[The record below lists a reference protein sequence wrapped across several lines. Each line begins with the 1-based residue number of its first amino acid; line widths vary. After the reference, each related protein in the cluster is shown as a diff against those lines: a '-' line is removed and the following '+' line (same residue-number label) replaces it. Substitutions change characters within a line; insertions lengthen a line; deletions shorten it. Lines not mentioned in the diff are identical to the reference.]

1 MASRPPR
8 ASLIPFHAGRPLA
21 VSPIYINPFLK
32 EFIAMI
38 ITRILSVTFFV
49 TSIAFAANTQSQP
62 MAAPSTPMAGASPH
76 DCARPMAKHD
86 HGAQKNT
93 PTPNAM
99 SGPCAPAAAA
109 SASKV
114 KSRHDHAG
122 TKNQ

>member
-1 MASRPPR
+1 
-8 ASLIPFHAGRPLA
+8 
-21 VSPIYINPFLK
+21 
-32 EFIAMI
+32 MI
-38 ITRILSVTFFV
+38 ITRILSVAFFV
-49 TSIAFAANTQSQP
+49 TSIAFAASAQSQP
-62 MAAPSTPMAGASPH
+62 MAAPSPMAGASMPY

-93 PTPNAM
+93 PTPNTM

-114 KSRHDHAG
+114 KSRHDHAS

>member
-1 MASRPPR
+1 
-8 ASLIPFHAGRPLA
+8 
-21 VSPIYINPFLK
+21 
-32 EFIAMI
+32 MI

-49 TSIAFAANTQSQP
+49 TSIAFAASAQSQP
-62 MAAPSTPMAGASPH
+62 MAAASTPMAGASMPH

-109 SASKV
+109 SASKL
-114 KSRHDHAG
+114 KSRHDHAS